1 MSRMEKM
8 ENTKLEEHVDEVEKV
23 EDPGNFSDDHLT
35 DSEPDTEEVSPEMVS
50 APEDYSTLT
59 KSELIEKVKALSHE
73 QDIRHADRV
82 LRDIKPHYTHLRDN
96 EREEALQKFLAEGG
110 SEGDF
115 DYRGDDYDRVFDEA
129 IRWVNEQ
136 KASFHRQQE
145 EERAENFKKKEELLE
160 TLRALLDSTDTT
172 DQFNRFKEIQTQW
185 KTIGPISGPLAKSLW
200 ANYHALVDR
209 FYDNRSIYF
218 ELKELDRRKNLE
230 AKLELCQRAEQLA
243 QVEKISDA
251 VKELNELHQE
261 FKHLGPVPIEEKEA
275 LWQRFKAA
283 SDAVYARRD
292 EYVTNLQQQLS
303 ANAGAKAALCA
314 EAETLSTF
322 SSDKIKEWN
331 ARTKEILELQKKW
344 DAIGGL
350 PRAKAKEIN
359 KRFWSAFK
367 AFFSNKNTFFRQLDS
382 EREKNLDLKLEM
394 VKRANELKDSLDW
407 DKTSAELREL
417 QQKWREVG
425 PVPERQRDKI
435 FKEFKEA
442 CDYFFE
448 KRRNERGKTADE
460 QTDNLKGKEEVIR
473 QMEEAIANGTGSE
486 ENLKKLSEQFEAIGF
501 VPRKDIERI
510 KSAWHTTMENYVQA
524 IPGIDIESKAR
535 LMLEMELMGIRKDPR
550 AEHKIF
556 QKEQVVRKKISKVE
570 NDIALWR
577 NNLEFFAKSANAD
590 TIRGE
595 FNIKIREAS
604 AHLQQLKQQLR
615 LLRAAG

>member
-1 MSRMEKM
+1 MEKM

-23 EDPGNFSDDHLT
+23 EDPGNFSDYHLT
-35 DSEPDTEEVSPEMVS
+35 DSEPDVEEASPEMVS
-50 APEDYSTLT
+50 APEDYATLT
-59 KSELIEKVKALSHE
+59 KSELIEKVKALSRE
-73 QDIRHADRV
+73 QDIRRADQV
-82 LRDIKPHYTHLRDN
+82 LRDIKPHYSHLREM
-96 EREEALQKFLAEGG
+96 ERDEALQKFLAEGG
-110 SEGDF
+110 SEADF
-115 DYRGDDYDRVFDEA
+115 EYRGDDYDRVFDEA
-129 IRWVNEQ
+129 IRWLNEQ
-136 KASFHRQQE
+136 KASFHRRQE
-145 EERAENFKKKEELLE
+145 EERAENFKKREELLE
-160 TLRALLDSTDTT
+160 TLRILLDSNDTT
-172 DQFNRFKEIQTQW
+172 DQFNRFKEIQSRW
-185 KTIGPISGPLAKSLW
+185 KMVGPIAGPQAKSLW

-230 AKLELCQRAEQLA
+230 AKVELCQRAEQLA
-243 QVEKISDA
+243 QVQKISDA

-261 FKHLGPVPIEEKEA
+261 FKHIGPVPNEEKEA

-292 EYVTNLQQQLS
+292 EYVANLQQQLGL
-303 ANAGAKAALCA
+303 NAEAKAALCSEV
-314 EAETLSTF
+314 EALSNF
-322 SSDKIKEWN
+322 NSDKIKEWN
-331 ARTKEILELQKKW
+331 TRTKEILELQKKW

-350 PRAKAKEIN
+350 PRSKAKEIN

-367 AFFSNKNTFFRQLDS
+367 TFFSNKNTFFKQLDS
-382 EREKNLDLKLEM
+382 EREKNLGLKLEM
-394 VKRANELKDSLDW
+394 VKRANELKESNDW
-407 DKTSAELREL
+407 DRTSTELREL
-417 QQKWREVG
+417 QQKWRDVG
-425 PVPERQRDKI
+425 PVPERQRDKV

-448 KRRNERGKTADE
+448 KRRNEKGKTADE
-460 QTDNLKGKEEVIR
+460 QSDNLKGKEEIIR
-473 QMEEAIANGTGSE
+473 QMETAIASSSGSE
-486 ENLKKLSEQFEAIGF
+486 ESLRQLSEQFEAIGF

-510 KSAWHTTMENYVQA
+510 KTAWHTVMENYVQA
-524 IPGIDIESKAR
+524 IPGLDGEAR
-535 LMLEMELMGIRKDPR
+535 ARIMLEMELLGIRKDPR

-615 LLRAAG
+615 LLRAAE